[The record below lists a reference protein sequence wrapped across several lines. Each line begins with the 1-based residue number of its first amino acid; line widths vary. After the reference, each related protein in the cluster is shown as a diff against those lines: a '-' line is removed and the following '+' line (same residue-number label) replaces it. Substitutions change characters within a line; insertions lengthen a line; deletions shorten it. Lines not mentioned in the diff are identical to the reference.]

1 MDDFTESEFETKK
14 QRLVHALSVGCIPHE
29 HPHAY
34 LIVGQPGAGKTTMA
48 NIFKRTEH
56 EDAIFIS
63 GDDYRK
69 EHPHFKELQEQY
81 GDDSVQHTKEFA
93 GRMTE
98 ALIDALSQQGYHLII
113 EGTLR
118 TVEVPLKTKKLL
130 EHRGYQVSLN
140 VMLVRPEV
148 SYLSTLKRYAQMKA
162 HGGTPR
168 KTPKEHHDA
177 VAKSIVENLSALYLM
192 DAFSEIRMFTREET
206 CIYDMQKTP
215 RENPAHLMEAEFFR
229 KLTSAEK
236 QEIRDE
242 YLPYVENAAQLD
254 QILDDYA
261 AIFQSPKERG
271 QER

>member
-1 MDDFTESEFETKK
+1 MDDFTEAEFEEIKSD
-14 QRLVHALSVGCIPHE
+14 LVDEKTGRHSPHE

-48 NIFKRTEH
+48 NIFTSKEQG
-56 EDAIFIS
+56 DVIFIS
-63 GDDYRK
+63 GDDYR
-69 EHPHFKELQEQY
+69 EDHPHFDELQEQY
-81 GDDSVQHTKEFA
+81 GDDAVLYTQKFA

-98 ALIDALSQQGYHLII
+98 ALIDALSQQGYHLVI

-118 TVEVPLKTKKLL
+118 TIEVPLKTKRLL
-130 EHRGYQVSLN
+130 EQRGYQVSLN
-140 VMLVRPEV
+140 VMFVRPEG

-192 DAFSEIRMFTREET
+192 DAFSEVRIFTREET
-206 CIYDMQKTP
+206 CIYDLQKTP
-215 RENPAHLMEAEFFR
+215 RENPAHLMEAEFCR

-236 QEIRDE
+236 QGIREE

-261 AIFQSPKERG
+261 AIFQPPKERG

>member
-1 MDDFTESEFETKK
+1 MDDFTELEFETKK
-14 QRLVHALSVGCIPHE
+14 QRLVHALSIGCNTHE

-34 LIVGQPGAGKTTMA
+34 LIVGQPGAGKTTIA
-48 NIFKRTEH
+48 NIFTRAEH

-69 EHPHFKELQEQY
+69 NHPHFNELQKQY
-81 GDDSVQHTKEFA
+81 GDDAVFHTQKFA
-93 GRMTE
+93 GKMTE
-98 ALIDALSQQGYHLII
+98 ALIDALSQRRYHLII

-130 EHRGYQVSLN
+130 EQRGYQVSLN

-148 SYLSTLKRYAQMKA
+148 SYLSTLKRYALMKA

-192 DAFSEIRMFTREET
+192 DAFSEIRMFTRDET

-215 RENPAHLMEAEFFR
+215 RENPAHLMEAEFR
-229 KLTSAEK
+229 RELTSAEK
-236 QEIRDE
+236 QEIRKE
-242 YLPYVENAAQLD
+242 YLPYVENMTQMD

-261 AIFQSPKERG
+261 AIFQPPKEHG